1 VTRLAG
7 VMTDVLPGADD
18 GQLFRRAKQLGFAG
32 VEVIL
37 QRLRPER
44 IESVR
49 RAQAET
55 GLAVPSL
62 VLGEHSDLGGIADT
76 DPAVAA
82 SAIGDVRCAIDW
94 AVELGGDAL
103 LVPFF
108 GRAELRDDAD
118 IEQAATAFQ
127 PLCAGA
133 AERGITLLFEG
144 TLPAEP
150 IRRLAA
156 RVDSPAF
163 GCYFDYA
170 NVVSRGMDTATELRA
185 LGDLVRRVHLKDIH
199 ATVNDC
205 PPGLGLVDFAESA
218 TALDNIGYEGWI
230 VLETPP
236 GPPELVARDLSFA
249 RNVVPRLEGGPPWP
263 RIGIFAREVADWD
276 GVIETCHRLG
286 LDAVQLGGPL
296 LEECFDRPERAAALE
311 QAGIA
316 VAAIAGYRNL
326 VALDDAERRENLEF
340 LARCL
345 ELAPQIGTSVV
356 ATESGTRSRE
366 GGWIGSPDNRSP
378 ESLIV
383 LDQSLGTLLETA
395 ERHGSIL
402 ALEGSVRHVLGTR
415 SALRG
420 VLDRLPSRHLQVVLD
435 PYNYLS
441 RHLLPV
447 QERVTRDFLDRFEH
461 RFVLAHLKDV
471 GPGGA
476 EDPTPELGTGI
487 FDQHPYFEFLQ
498 QRRPD
503 LPLILEHLPLEHVPR
518 AKKLVHT

>member
-7 VMTDVLPGADD
+7 VMTDVLPSADD
-18 GQLFRRAKQLGFAG
+18 GQLFRRAKRLGFAG

-37 QRLRPER
+37 QRSRPAR

-76 DPAVAA
+76 DPAVSA
-82 SAIGDVRCAIDW
+82 SAADDVRRAIDW
-94 AVELGGDAL
+94 VVELGGNAL

-118 IEQAATAFQ
+118 VERAAAAFR
-127 PLCAGA
+127 PLCATA
-133 AERGITLLFEG
+133 ADRGVTLLFEG

-150 IRRLAA
+150 IRGLAA
-156 RVDSPAF
+156 RVDSSAF

-170 NVVSRGMDTATELRA
+170 NVVSRGMDTAAELRA
-185 LGDLVRRVHLKDIH
+185 LGDLVRRVHLKDVL

-218 TALDNIGYEGWI
+218 KALDEIGYEGWI

-236 GPPELVARDLSFA
+236 GPPELVGRDLSFA
-249 RNVVPRLEGGPPWP
+249 RDVVPRLEGGPPWP
-263 RIGIFAREVADWD
+263 RLGVFAREVADWD
-276 GVIETCHRLG
+276 VVIEACHRLG

-296 LEECFDRPERAAALE
+296 LEECFGRAERAAALE

-316 VAAIAGYRNL
+316 IAAIAGYRNL
-326 VALDDAERRENLEF
+326 VAHDEAERRENLEF
-340 LARCL
+340 LSRCL

-366 GGWIGSPDNRSP
+366 GEWIGSPDNRSP

-383 LDQSLGTLLETA
+383 LDESLGTLLETA

-415 SALRG
+415 SALQG

-461 RFVLAHLKDV
+461 RFVVAHLKDV

-476 EDPTPELGTGI
+476 EDSTPELGTGI
-487 FDQHPYFEFLQ
+487 FAQHPYFEFLK

-503 LPLILEHLPLEHVPR
+503 LPLILEHLPLEHVRR